1 MCSARAT
8 KLARAKRPI
17 SSPSRPRTALSPLAF
32 TPLSVLTRAPSKARS
47 KLRRFS
53 RENTH
58 THTHTIHTQARQESE
73 LCGYATT
80 SCALCPFVSPFRCGP
95 GRPSNKGPVF
105 GPTQL
110 TVPRSHSDGASPSS
124 SKNNSRSPIRGKFK
138 LWGCKRDLWRPYD
151 GKSTAGPRG
160 KTSCLIL
167 PNKKKKKKRTIPPDQ
182 DCGGTPDVLNWSYGT
197 PTLTTASLHRLA
209 ELLAPR

>member
-58 THTHTIHTQARQESE
+58 THTHNTHTHARQESE

-124 SKNNSRSPIRGKFK
+124 SKNNLASFCQTR
-138 LWGCKRDLWRPYD
+138 KRR
-151 GKSTAGPRG
+151 
-160 KTSCLIL
+160 
-167 PNKKKKKKRTIPPDQ
+167 KKKDNSPDQ
-182 DCGGTPDVLNWSYGT
+182 DCGGTPDVLNWSYST